1 VPGVD
6 MQTSERPG
14 YVVVTLRGE
23 FDVTTTPDDVRA
35 LMAPSVSG
43 PQIVVDLADLAFMD
57 CGSLR
62 ELASARARSRRAGG
76 DLVLVHPQPIVLRLL
91 CLTDMINH
99 WPVFTSVDEAFS
111 GAGGAPAAPVTPE
124 AAGGA
129 AAPLARSGI
138 MPSAM
143 FRGGA
148 AMRHARRLPGLVTAA
163 SRKRRDG
170 AEHVLRARPSRL
182 HPRAA

>member
-1 VPGVD
+1 MPGVD
-6 MQTSERPG
+6 VKSSERPG
-14 YVVVTLRGE
+14 YVIVTMRGE
-23 FDVTTTPDDVRA
+23 FDVTTARDDVCA

-99 WPVFTSVDEAFS
+99 WPVFTSVDEAVS
-111 GAGGAPAAPVTPE
+111 GASGAPPVPGTPNGDGRPGLPFGGAWSRVMSAVQWTR
-124 AAGGA
+124 AGHTTR
-129 AAPLARSGI
+129 PRSH
-138 MPSAM
+138 S
-143 FRGGA
+143 
-148 AMRHARRLPGLVTAA
+148 
-163 SRKRRDG
+163 S
-170 AEHVLRARPSRL
+170 
-182 HPRAA
+182 

>member
-99 WPVFTSVDEAFS
+99 WPVFTSVDEAAS
-111 GAGGAPAAPVTPE
+111 GTWGAPAVPLTSDGDGRRGRL
-124 AAGGA
+124 GGRA
-129 AAPLARSGI
+129 WSRV
-138 MPSAM
+138 MSAVQ
-143 FRGGA
+143 GA
-148 AMRHARRLPGLVTAA
+148 
-163 SRKRRDG
+163 
-170 AEHVLRARPSRL
+170 
-182 HPRAA
+182 RAANVASPRSPSN